1 MWVPC
6 TPASNTTRPIASATS
21 DTVPA
26 PMSTIE
32 SAVNSRVAPT
42 VQCAKPRSASLP
54 APRAASAPATP
65 NSENSPI
72 TPSDRLCGGRA
83 SRKPML
89 VHTAPNA
96 A

>member
-1 MWVPC
+1 M
-6 TPASNTTRPIASATS
+6 
-21 DTVPA
+21 
-26 PMSTIE
+26 
-32 SAVNSRVAPT
+32 APT

-72 TPSDRLCGGRA
+72 MPSDRSYGGRA
-83 SRKPML
+83 SRNPML

-96 A
+96 AYDDAL